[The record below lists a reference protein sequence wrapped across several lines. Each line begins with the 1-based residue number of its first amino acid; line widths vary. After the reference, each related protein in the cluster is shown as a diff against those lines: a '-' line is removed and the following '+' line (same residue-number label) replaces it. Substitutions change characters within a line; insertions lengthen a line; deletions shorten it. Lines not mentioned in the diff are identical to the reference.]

1 MRRTLSTAASPC
13 CGPLDAAAV
22 RATAPSP
29 ATGPMF
35 PARKIWSSP
44 AEAGHCRA
52 IREPPMHTSL
62 RSTFLRLAAGL
73 FALVSVAAAAPA
85 TRPNILWLTSEDH
98 GPEMGCYGDTL
109 ARTPNIDALAA
120 KGMIFRRAWS
130 NHPVCAPARTAI
142 ISGLYSQSSGGIHMR
157 SHVAMPTGARMYPQF
172 LREAGYYTTNNS
184 KEDYNLEKP
193 AGTWDESSN
202 QAHWK
207 NRRDGQPFFAIFNS
221 TKSHESQLRT
231 RPHKQITDPAK
242 VRVPAYHPD
251 TPEVRQD
258 WAQYYDKVSE
268 VDADAGARLKEL
280 AAAGL
285 ADDTIVFYYGDH
297 GSGMPRSKRWPC
309 NSGLH
314 VPMVVYFP
322 PKFQHLAPREYQA
335 GGQSDR
341 MVSFVDLAP
350 TLLSIVGIKP
360 PASMQGHAFA
370 GPHQVAPPAY
380 LHGARNRMDE
390 RADLVRSVTDG
401 RYVYLRNFFPHVSQ
415 AQRVAFQFET
425 PTTALWKKLYD
436 ERRTNDAQSIFWRTP
451 KAPEELYDLQTDR
464 DEVKNLADSPQHRA
478 ILEKLRGAMRD
489 HASAIRDVGF
499 LPEGDMHARAAGASP
514 YDMARDEKKYPF
526 ARIFDTADLA
536 SQMKPASLGELER
549 RLGDADNAVRYWAA
563 LGFHMQGK
571 PGVTRGAA
579 ALRQALADRSP
590 YVRLVAAEA
599 LATYGEPADLAPS
612 LAVLSEYAAPAKHGV
627 FASMAALS
635 AIEALG
641 PKADSLRDMVRG
653 INPQGGSP
661 HNRFDSYVPRLIANI
676 APPPP
681 GGETAAKKGNRKAK
695 KSVDE

>member
-1 MRRTLSTAASPC
+1 
-13 CGPLDAAAV
+13 
-22 RATAPSP
+22 
-29 ATGPMF
+29 
-35 PARKIWSSP
+35 
-44 AEAGHCRA
+44 
-52 IREPPMHTSL
+52 MHTSL
-62 RSTFLRLAAGL
+62 RSAFLGFAAGL
-73 FALVSVAAAAPA
+73 LALASAATAAPA
-85 TRPNILWLTSEDH
+85 ASLPNILWVTSEDH
-98 GPEMGCYGDTL
+98 GPEMGCYGDAL

-120 KGMIFRRAWS
+120 QGMIFRQAWS

-142 ISGLYSQSSGGIHMR
+142 ISGLYAQSSGGIHMR
-157 SHVAMPTGARMYPQF
+157 SHVAMPRGAKMYPQF
-172 LREAGYYTTNNS
+172 LREAGYYTTNNN

-193 AGTWDESSN
+193 AGTWDESST

-207 NRRDGQPFFAIFNS
+207 NRKTGQPFFAIFNS

-231 RPHKQITDPAK
+231 RPHRQITDPAK

-251 TPEVRQD
+251 IPEVRQD

-268 VDADAGARLKEL
+268 ADADAGARLQEL

-285 ADDTIVFYYGDH
+285 AEDTIVFYYGDH
-297 GSGMPRSKRWPC
+297 GSGMPRSKRWPS

-322 PKFQHLAPREYQA
+322 PKFQHLAPREYKA

-350 TLLSIVGIKP
+350 TLLSIAGIRP
-360 PASMQGHAFA
+360 PEWMQGHAFA
-370 GPHQVAPPAY
+370 GPHQVAPPTY

-436 ERRTNDAQSIFWRTP
+436 AGKTDDAQSIFWRTP
-451 KAPEELYDLQTDR
+451 KAAEELYDLQTDR
-464 DEVKNLADSPQHRA
+464 DEVKNLAQSPSHRA
-478 ILEKLRGAMRD
+478 ILEKLRGALRD
-489 HASAIRDVGF
+489 HAAQIRDVCF

-514 YDMARDEKKYPF
+514 YDMARDATKYPF
-526 ARIFDTADLA
+526 ARIYDTADLA
-536 SQMKPASLGELER
+536 SQMQPAALAELEKR
-549 RLGDADNAVRYWAA
+549 SGDADSAVRYWAA

-571 PGVTRGAA
+571 AGVTRGAA
-579 ALRQALADRSP
+579 ALRKALADSSP
-590 YVRLVAAEA
+590 YVRIVAAEA
-599 LATYGEPADLAPS
+599 LATHGDSADLAPS

-641 PKADSLRDMVRG
+641 AKADSLREMVRG
-653 INPQGGSP
+653 IDPQGGSP
-661 HNRFDSYVPRLIANI
+661 NNRFDSYVPRLIANI
-676 APPPP
+676 APPAP
-681 GGETAAKKGNRKAK
+681 GSEPAAKKGNRKNK
-695 KSVDE
+695 KAGDE